1 MTTLPV
7 LPFEMYSGGFS
18 IYEDLSNE
26 FFDTFPKEISS
37 LLLPPFPAV
46 FCCLWSSGGGEG
58 GHLCLWNR
66 QSTSMRPQT
75 VLGSA
80 REPAE
85 FCLGEVIAVPHALPF
100 SSCRELGNGDV
111 TPRPPSPRAAVL
123 HLIVLLLSC
132 PEEGGLASQAYCGI
146 PVLPP
151 LRPTLP

>member
-1 MTTLPV
+1 MRALPGRTLLTASLWPLFLFCHLKCILV
-7 LPFEMYSGGFS
+7 VFLYMKTYQMNFRYFS
-18 IYEDLSNE
+18 KGD
-26 FFDTFPKEISS
+26 FFLALATF
-37 LLLPPFPAV
+37 
-46 FCCLWSSGGGEG
+46 SSGVLLSVELRWGGG

-123 HLIVLLLSC
+123 HVIVLLSC
-132 PEEGGLASQAYCGI
+132 PEEGGLASQAHC
-146 PVLPP
+146 
-151 LRPTLP
+151 

>member
-26 FFDTFPKEISS
+26 FSILFQRRF
-37 LLLPPFPAV
+37 LPCSCHLFQRCSAV
-46 FCCLWSSGGGEG
+46 CGAQVGGGQ
-58 GHLCLWNR
+58 LCLWNR
-66 QSTSMRPQT
+66 QSTSLRPQT

-132 PEEGGLASQAYCGI
+132 PEEGGLASQAHCGI